1 MNTPRT
7 DMEIWWVG
15 FKPDERLEAVW
26 ADFARDL
33 EKENAELRKDKERLD
48 YMEQN
53 VDFVSWRFYGKPQLW
68 DLRAAIDSKM
78 KEAQP

>member
-1 MNTPRT
+1 MA
-7 DMEIWWVG
+7 EHIE
-15 FKPDERLEAVW
+15 KLER
-26 ADFARDL
+26 
-33 EKENAELRKDKERLD
+33 ENAALRADKERLD

>member
-1 MNTPRT
+1 MSVA
-7 DMEIWWVG
+7 E
-15 FKPDERLEAVW
+15 
-26 ADFARDL
+26 DFAAYRKVMAEHIEKL
-33 EKENAELRKDKERLD
+33 ERENAALRADKERLD